1 MTNSSR
7 NSASQL
13 YFSFGSNMSTPQMLE
28 RCPSAERVGIGVIR
42 QYELVFNRK
51 GSYRPGGVASIVPS
65 ENPDQNVFGVIWK
78 ISSEDLEGLDDI
90 EDPSA
95 YERVTIDVQLLGGQ
109 ILPCQTYLA
118 FPQAQHVT
126 PDPHYLEL
134 LLDAAKAAALPPDY
148 IDLISR
154 FRSLD

>member
-1 MTNSSR
+1 MTNSLRS
-7 NSASQL
+7 SASQL

-28 RCPSAERVGIGVIR
+28 RCPSAERVGIGVIPT
-42 QYELVFNRK
+42 YELVFKRK

-65 ENPDQNVFGVIWK
+65 EDPGQSVFGVIWK
-78 ISSEDLEGLDDI
+78 ITSEDLEGLDKI

-95 YERVTIDVQLLGGQ
+95 YERVTIDVQLLEGQ
-109 ILPCQTYLA
+109 TFPCQTYLA

-134 LLDAAKAAALPPDY
+134 LLDAAKAAALPQDY
-148 IDLISR
+148 IELISR
-154 FRSLD
+154 FRSHD